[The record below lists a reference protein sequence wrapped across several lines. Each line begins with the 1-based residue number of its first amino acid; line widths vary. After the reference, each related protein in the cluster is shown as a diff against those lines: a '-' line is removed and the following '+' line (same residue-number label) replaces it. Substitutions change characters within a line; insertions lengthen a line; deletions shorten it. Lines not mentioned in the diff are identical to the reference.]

1 MATHHVVGLLLL
13 LLAADADASDEPHAP
28 AAATSPATSPADSPA
43 HKNVEP
49 KLYDLS
55 PLHKKTY
62 VTGFSN
68 PFRQYEGGSIPG
80 WQYGGDATLANDYI
94 SLTPPAPSKIG
105 YMWTTEPHKL
115 EAWEM
120 EFEFHIGGAQQ
131 RGMGGGLALWWTS
144 EPPVPGA
151 VYGHSDHYK
160 GVGIFFDTYEPD
172 PGLGHA
178 PGNEPYIVAM
188 VNDGSTMNLA
198 QLQDR
203 EAMASKQ
210 TAVCFSHYRNLPH
223 VARARVAWSHGVLKL
238 WIDTEASHVFQPCL
252 ETVVGDERMRQM
264 PTEGYFG
271 VTAST
276 GAYGDAHVLYSVAVA
291 SLGDGAD
298 ADVVAKPHVAV
309 AGEAEVPADHVVHA
323 DAPQD
328 HETHMKVMATEVPT
342 PQQSVGAG
350 EAAAGGAG
358 GAVAHDGPDHP
369 FPVHVP
375 PTLGA
380 DETMEHMLFALS
392 QIEETKR
399 AVEQVRDEVSKL
411 AAEQQGAASKVH
423 AEIGALSALF
433 DSAKS
438 HGGGG
443 GGGAVEGAAGSH
455 GPSNGE
461 LTSLTSKVSA
471 TEKVLE
477 AHGRTLSEV
486 KALVSEGQGSR
497 DTAVRSI
504 EQLEKT
510 VDTQLDKIGSIL
522 SKLKQDVDGVR
533 DVSRATVSE
542 LRSESAALK
551 AALEEMH
558 NAASSAHGMTFPLAV
573 CGQTLV
579 VAALLFYAMT
589 GGGGRRRSHLP

>member
-1 MATHHVVGLLLL
+1 MRTRRRITGPLKVMAS
-13 LLAADADASDEPHAP
+13 ADA
-28 AAATSPATSPADSPA
+28 AAERRWWC
-43 HKNVEP
+43 H
-49 KLYDLS
+49 
-55 PLHKKTY
+55 
-62 VTGFSN
+62 
-68 PFRQYEGGSIPG
+68 
-80 WQYGGDATLANDYI
+80 
-94 SLTPPAPSKIG
+94 
-105 YMWTTEPHKL
+105 
-115 EAWEM
+115 
-120 EFEFHIGGAQQ
+120 
-131 RGMGGGLALWWTS
+131 RG
-144 EPPVPGA
+144 
-151 VYGHSDHYK
+151 
-160 GVGIFFDTYEPD
+160 
-172 PGLGHA
+172 
-178 PGNEPYIVAM
+178 
-188 VNDGSTMNLA
+188 
-198 QLQDR
+198 
-203 EAMASKQ
+203 
-210 TAVCFSHYRNLPH
+210 
-223 VARARVAWSHGVLKL
+223 
-238 WIDTEASHVFQPCL
+238 
-252 ETVVGDERMRQM
+252 
-264 PTEGYFG
+264 
-271 VTAST
+271 
-276 GAYGDAHVLYSVAVA
+276 AVA
-291 SLGDGAD
+291 SPPGWTTPVTTARCLTD
-298 ADVVAKPHVAV
+298 ASAY
-309 AGEAEVPADHVVHA
+309 
-323 DAPQD
+323 
-328 HETHMKVMATEVPT
+328 
-342 PQQSVGAG
+342 
-350 EAAAGGAG
+350 
-358 GAVAHDGPDHP
+358 
-369 FPVHVP
+369 
-375 PTLGA
+375 
-380 DETMEHMLFALS
+380 ALS
-392 QIEETKR
+392 QIEEER
-399 AVEQVRDEVSKL
+399 WVVRWRRSPA

-522 SKLKQDVDGVR
+522 NKLKQDVDGVR